1 MEGAFSSGVGY
12 CMEKAKDK
20 LLDGLSYFPMLTIA
34 VSLLAIA
41 SMGGYLYGSAQTAIS
56 YDAVFQEFID
66 NVETRQV
73 FYFRGYKV
81 VPKEKVVVVKV
92 KPQQLAELAEAREA
106 ALGKNTDQ
114 DVSDR
119 TVVSGQPIKTSA
131 SAKTITRSASVPF

>member
-1 MEGAFSSGVGY
+1 MEGAFSGGVGY